1 MAAMTLTPAAIN
13 KYVKSILDNDK
24 YLGNFVISGE
34 LSNVKYH
41 SNGNIYFRIKDD
53 EAQIDCTM
61 FRSYASNNEFKLE
74 DGQKVLAQVSLTT
87 IVKMGKYSL
96 NVRKIKQ
103 DGQGDLHLLYR
114 KLFAKLETDGLF
126 DSAHKKEIPKFPKRI
141 AVVTSPT
148 GAAILDIISTLKR
161 RYPIGDIV
169 VIPCLVQG
177 EKASQDIVK
186 KLELA
191 DEMDFD
197 VIICGRGGGSIED
210 LWAFNEENVANA
222 VFNLKTPIIS
232 SVGHETDTTI
242 IDYVA
247 DLRAPTPT
255 AAAELAAVNINEI
268 SERVDNN
275 LEQIR
280 NLTIGKIRLAQSRLD
295 LIKANRNFEDPILA
309 KKMIFDGL
317 TTQFEKQGILFEQ
330 DLKYKQQRL
339 AQVELDKYI
348 DTKIKMSN
356 ISLQHIHEQIDQLNP
371 LAILSR
377 GYNTVKQEGKY
388 IKSINEVEINSNIEI
403 SFRDGTVTSKVITKE
418 KNE

>member
-24 YLGNFVISGE
+24 YLGNFIISGE

-114 KLFAKLETDGLF
+114 KLFAKLEADGLF
-126 DSAHKKEIPKFPKRI
+126 DSTHKKDIPKFPKKI

-191 DEMDFD
+191 DSMNFD

-210 LWAFNEENVANA
+210 LWAFNEEDVANT
-222 VFNLKTPIIS
+222 VFKLKTPIIS

-255 AAAELAAVNINEI
+255 AAAELAAVNINEV

-309 KKMIFDGL
+309 KKMIFDSL

-348 DTKIKMSN
+348 ETKIKMSN

-377 GYNTVKQEGKY
+377 GYNTVRQDGKY